1 MQTDIETLRQADWD
15 GVESEVLKKLR
26 LLRAAV
32 HKLEP
37 NALNN
42 KLAADLFLPALAK
55 LGEFCTLVT
64 IDEDPAETHRN

>member
-26 LLRAAV
+26 LLRATV
-32 HKLEP
+32 QELEP

-42 KLAADLFLPALAK
+42 KLAADLFLPAMAK
-55 LGEFCTLVT
+55 LGEFCMMVT
-64 IDEDPAETHRN
+64 IDEDPAASHRN